1 MPGDAQSIQLA
12 TTQKHA
18 ASITHEVSQP
28 PGAIVT
34 NAGASLRWLA
44 RETPNIAE
52 ARSAVER
59 IVLAAHRASAVISRT
74 RELYKK
80 RIRKKALLDI
90 NRVIS
95 DATLRV
101 QREAIRSQ
109 MLADMAAPRPLLLR
123 LLPNYSSATLRTRP
137 SR

>member
-1 MPGDAQSIQLA
+1 LDYEVIWYATSMPGDAQSIQLA
-12 TTQKHA
+12 TAQKHA

-34 NAGASLRWLA
+34 NAEASLRWL
-44 RETPNIAE
+44 ETPNIAE

-80 RIRKKALLDI
+80 PIRK
-90 NRVIS
+90 R
-95 DATLRV
+95 
-101 QREAIRSQ
+101 RSSTST
-109 MLADMAAPRPLLLR
+109 A
-123 LLPNYSSATLRTRP
+123 
-137 SR
+137 